1 MEFKDYLLKKME
13 EKLIELMGK
22 EAYTEFSVQIA
33 REGFRKE
40 VDGMA
45 DGDFKNFVI
54 ENFDK
59 ITQ

>member
-1 MEFKDYLLKKME
+1 ME
-13 EKLIELMGK
+13 EKLIELMGQ
-22 EAYTEFSVQIA
+22 EAYTEFAVKIA

-40 VDGMA
+40 VEGMA

-59 ITQ
+59 IIQ